1 MKKLYPFL
9 CLALAVTTASLVSF
23 ARPIRGASAASSE
36 EFPANDLPYDA
47 EVEYIEQNGSDSTG
61 YPNLDT
67 GFPMADIRHLYLVC
81 DWSNHS
87 TVSRE
92 FIGGGVSGS
101 YLIEVGVD
109 GYYGLGIN
117 NYSPF
122 HVSGIDELDWFY
134 TPGARPQ
141 LFVNG
146 FLGCTDTLVRV
157 PTGTLQTYLRKINA
171 PHIKLYRL
179 TIYTDGGEIGQD
191 LIPVRF
197 TNEDGLDEGAMY
209 DRVSK
214 TLFRN
219 SGTGPFVIGPDL

>member
-1 MKKLYPFL
+1 MNRKLFPLICF
-9 CLALAVTTASLVSF
+9 ALAVTTASLVSL

-36 EFPANDLPYDA
+36 EFPASDLPYDA
-47 EVEYIEQNGSDSTG
+47 EVEYIEQNGSGSTG

-67 GFPMADIRHLYLVC
+67 GFPMSAIRHLSIVC
-81 DWSNHS
+81 DWSDYS
-87 TVSRE
+87 SRE
-92 FIGGGVSGS
+92 FIGGGLSGS
-101 YLIEVGVD
+101 YLIEVSVD
-109 GYYGLGIN
+109 GYYGLGYN

-134 TPGARPQ
+134 TQGARPQ

-157 PTGTLQTYLRKINA
+157 PTGTLQTCLRKTNA
-171 PHIKLYRL
+171 PHFKLYRL

-197 TNEDGLDEGAMY
+197 TNEFGLTEGAMY

-219 SGTGPFVIGPDL
+219 AGSGYFVIGPDKE